1 MHTTNTYVLNSMQ
14 PMTALEEMVSI
25 IPPMLYFWQK
35 RHGYKL
41 DDRKGAS
48 LSQSG
53 CDVEQK
59 ILGI

>member
-1 MHTTNTYVLNSMQ
+1 
-14 PMTALEEMVSI
+14 MTALEEMVSI
-25 IPPMLYFWQK
+25 IPPLLYFLGK

-48 LSQSG
+48 SSQSG
-53 CDVEQK
+53 CDVEEK

>member
-1 MHTTNTYVLNSMQ
+1 
-14 PMTALEEMVSI
+14 MTALEEMVSI